1 MTGLR
6 QLLEAQQQGMMNM
19 FREQML
25 LQQQETQ
32 RLRGEVMRMVGGQG
46 GAVMGGGMGMV
57 GGGINHPSF

>member
-6 QLLEAQQQGMMNM
+6 QLLEAQQQGMMKM

-32 RLRGEVMRMVGGQG
+32 RLRGDVMRMVGGQG
-46 GAVMGGGMGMV
+46 EQ
-57 GGGINHPSF
+57 